1 MEDKKTMIYNNAMRK
16 CNKNPFNEN
25 ILFLENKNIIISI
38 NKKHKYL
45 KIENLITNTE
55 LQIDDFMKKC
65 KKLFDH
71 YFFNKLDTI
80 YYYDDIILILNYFHR
95 DKKIKYYIGLNLN
108 TNQIIQIDENKFNEI
123 F

>member
-1 MEDKKTMIYNNAMRK
+1 MENKKTMIYNNAMRK
-16 CNKNPFNEN
+16 YNKNPFNEN
-25 ILFLENKNIIISI
+25 ILFLENKNVIISI